1 MRSVGFTFQPDV
13 SPERQDR
20 VLDEINNWAE
30 INLAK
35 RLKPDARKQDLL
47 RLAYAYL
54 NPDANTSEI
63 IRRLS
68 ELSEIDP
75 ESVSSPTE
83 RRLI

>member
-1 MRSVGFTFQPDV
+1 MRSVGFTFNPDV

-20 VLDEINNWAE
+20 VLDEINKWAE

-47 RLAYAYL
+47 RMAYAYIKE
-54 NPDANTSEI
+54 DANPSEI